1 MIDWRQGE
9 HLTLI
14 GPTGCG
20 KTTLATKLLPLRRY
34 VAVMATKPRDP
45 ILATFKKMGY
55 VVTRE
60 WPPRLPPEVA
70 PRVVFWPKSETMDS
84 IKKQVPQ
91 LRMALQ
97 DIYRQG
103 GWTVYFDEL
112 RYVTDFLGLRQ
123 EVELLLLQGRALGV
137 SVVSGAQR
145 PAWLPLTVYD
155 QATHLF
161 LWRETDR
168 RNLQR
173 LAELGG
179 VDSRKIMGI
188 LPKLSRHETLYVN
201 TRDGTMYRT
210 VPLL

>member
-1 MIDWRQGE
+1 M
-9 HLTLI
+9 I

-20 KTTLATKLLPLRRY
+20 KTTLATKLLPIRSY

-45 ILATFKKMGY
+45 ILKTFQNMGY
-55 VVTRE
+55 TVTRN
-60 WPPRLPPEVA
+60 WPPRLPPEIA

-84 IKKQVPQ
+84 IKRQAPQVGAA
-91 LRMALQ
+91 LR

-112 RYVTDFLGLRQ
+112 RYVTDFLGLKR
-123 EVELLLLQGRALGV
+123 EVELLLLQGRSLGV
-137 SVVSGAQR
+137 SVVCGAQR

-161 LWRETDR
+161 LWRESDR

-173 LAELGG
+173 MGELGG
-179 VDSRKIMGI
+179 VDSNRIMRV
-188 LPKLSRHETLYVN
+188 LPKLEKHECLYVN
-201 TRDGTMYRT
+201 TRDGEMFRT
-210 VPLL
+210 VPKLT

>member
-1 MIDWRQGE
+1 M
-9 HLTLI
+9 I

-20 KTTLATKLLPLRRY
+20 KTTLATKLLPLRKY

-45 ILATFKKMGY
+45 ILTTFKKQGY
-55 VVTRE
+55 EVTRE
-60 WPPRLPPEVA
+60 WPPPLPPEVA
-70 PRVVFWPKSETMDS
+70 PKVVFWPKSETMDS
-84 IKKQVPQ
+84 IRKQGSQVRAA
-91 LRMALQ
+91 LR

-123 EVELLLLQGRALGV
+123 EVELLLLQGRSLGV
-137 SVVSGAQR
+137 SVVCGAQR

-173 LAELGG
+173 MSELGG
-179 VDSRKIMGI
+179 VDSAKIMRT
-188 LPKLSRHETLYVN
+188 LPRLSKHETLYVN
-201 TRDGTMYRT
+201 TRDGVIYRT
-210 VPLL
+210 SPKL